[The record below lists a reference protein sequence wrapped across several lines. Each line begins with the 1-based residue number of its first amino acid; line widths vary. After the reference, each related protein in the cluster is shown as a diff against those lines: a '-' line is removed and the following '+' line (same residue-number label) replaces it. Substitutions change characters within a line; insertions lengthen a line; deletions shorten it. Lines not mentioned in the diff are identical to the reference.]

1 MAVSDLHHLRLPR
14 QRNQWRQA
22 LTGVGQSAV
31 DVELHVHVAA
41 LEPAHSQDNGVGAAV
56 GKVGVLQVNGVD
68 LPISPDVPHQDW
80 RRRQEEETG
89 DRRRRQVT
97 GDGRRRRRR
106 QEEEETSGNGAVMST
121 AFGDVS
127 E

>member
-1 MAVSDLHHLRLPR
+1 MAVSDLHHLRLPWQGN
-14 QRNQWRQA
+14 QRRQA

-80 RRRQEEETG
+80 GRREEEEEEEETG
-89 DRRRRQVT
+89 RGDIRQRSSDV
-97 GDGRRRRRR
+97 
-106 QEEEETSGNGAVMST
+106 NGVW
-121 AFGDVS
+121 
-127 E
+127 